1 MNEEIKIEL
10 FFTIF
15 DRIKDLIYG
24 GRYARKMKTVLDP
37 SNIVKNDSMYVI
49 IANYQ

>member
-1 MNEEIKIEL
+1 MTKTLNATQRHI
-10 FFTIF
+10 